1 MANEKVLI
9 NLYTQKRMTQTQQN
23 NIDWFQETT
32 GAQYPEQVQLLLKAV
47 VTAQQTTE
55 ILFKVPEIW
64 WKYKVLD
71 FQLLDA
77 IRNDPDYTTEDYKEI
92 YKNPYLL
99 WREMLQ
105 RFKEDKQKELLP
117 ENVLPFA
124 VDAEG
129 DGFDCMCFLPG
140 SNLIYRCN
148 MDNNDLEMVPMG
160 AFEQLLG
167 PLDEI
172 IKGIENGKKSFDLN
186 KVHEI
191 RPTLDTLIAEKNTH
205 ITDGECIYDVDDYKT
220 IIEDLTAITD
230 GELTLEAFNG
240 SWEDETIVI
249 NATING
255 VSGTFSLEVNSD
267 WVDSAIVDNL
277 NALLEPL
284 KKDRFFIEVYDENRW
299 GQEFGV
305 VYGDKAAR
313 ELLIKNKLVPGK

>member
-1 MANEKVLI
+1 MI
-9 NLYTQKRMTQTQQN
+9 HSIQN
-23 NIDWFQETT
+23 NIDWFQETI
-32 GAQYPEQVQLLLKAV
+32 GAQYPEKVQALLKAMV
-47 VTAQQTTE
+47 AAEHTTE
-55 ILFKVPEIW
+55 ILFKGPEMW

-77 IRNDPDYTTEDYKEI
+77 IRNDPDYTTDDYKEI
-92 YKNPYLL
+92 YANPYLAR
-99 WREMLQ
+99 REMLQ
-105 RFKEDKQKELLP
+105 RFQDDKEKELLP

-148 MDNNDLEMVPMG
+148 TDNNDLEMVPIG

-172 IKGIENGKKSFDLN
+172 IKDIQNGEKRFDIN
-186 KVHEI
+186 QVHKI
-191 RPTLDTLIAEKNTH
+191 RPTLETLIAAKNTH
-205 ITDGECIYDVDDYKT
+205 ITDGECIYDVEDYKT

-230 GELTLEAFNG
+230 GELTLEAFDG
-240 SWEDETIVI
+240 VWEEEII
-249 NATING
+249 YISATING
-255 VSGTFSLEVNSD
+255 VSGKFSLEVNSD
-267 WVDSAIVDNL
+267 WVDSAIIHNL

-305 VYGDKAAR
+305 VYGDKAAY
-313 ELLIKNKLVPGK
+313 ELLIKNKLIPGK